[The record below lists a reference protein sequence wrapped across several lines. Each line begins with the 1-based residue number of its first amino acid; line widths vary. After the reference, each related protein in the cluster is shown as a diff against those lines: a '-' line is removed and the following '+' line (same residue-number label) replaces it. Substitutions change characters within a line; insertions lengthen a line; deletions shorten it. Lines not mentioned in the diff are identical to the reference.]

1 MRRKADDWMNQVLI
15 LGAGGHAKVV
25 ADLVELAGYAVAG
38 FLDDHPAGPDVF
50 GKPVLGPIADC
61 LRYPEHAFVIG
72 IGSNR
77 VRRELAA
84 RYPLRWITA
93 VHPKAVVARDAVLG
107 PGTVVMANAV
117 VNPGAAV
124 GAHAIVNTGAIV
136 EHDNVVGD
144 FVHLSPGCA
153 LGGTVTVGAGTHG
166 GIGACVRNNVCIAP
180 DCVVGAGA
188 VVVTDLKQTG
198 TYVGCPAKRLNK

>member
-1 MRRKADDWMNQVLI
+1 MNQVLI

-25 ADLVELAGYAVAG
+25 ADLVELAGYTVAG
-38 FLDDHPAGPDVF
+38 FLDDHPAGPNVF

-61 LRYPEHAFVIG
+61 LRYPQHAFVIG
-72 IGSNR
+72 IGSNQ

-117 VNPGAAV
+117 INPTAAV

-136 EHDNVVGD
+136 EHDNVIGD
-144 FVHLSPGCA
+144 FAHLSPGCA
-153 LGGTVTVGAGTHG
+153 LGGTVTVGAGTHV
-166 GIGACVRNNVCIAP
+166 GIGACVRNNICIAP
-180 DCVVGAGA
+180 DCVIGAGA
-188 VVVTDLKQTG
+188 VVVADLSQPG
-198 TYVGCPAKRLNK
+198 TYVGCPAKLLKK

>member
-1 MRRKADDWMNQVLI
+1 MNQVLI

-93 VHPKAVVARDAVLG
+93 VHPKGRGG
-107 PGTVVMANAV
+107 PGRSAG
-117 VNPGAAV
+117 PGHGGDGKRRRQPRRGS

-153 LGGTVTVGAGTHG
+153 LGGTVTVGAGTHV

-180 DCVVGAGA
+180 DCVIGAGA
-188 VVVTDLKQTG
+188 VVITDLKQPG